1 MVEPWGQGEGQAPP
15 TQISTDQ
22 LTLSQPFQM
31 LFQIH
36 EIRASQVQ
44 FEIHDTPIIKH

>member
-1 MVEPWGQGEGQAPP
+1 MGARGGTSPP